1 MQSANAAFMCLLL
14 SSSPVTLAQRLL
26 LAIAAVTLLT
36 AAFAGVSV
44 REAWRRA
51 EEARFEREFQDAKR
65 LLAQELGAEP
75 AALGRLVDPVCQ
87 HDPLVDSALVGL
99 RAGDLEARRLPISL
113 RVPELGR
120 ALELDELVLVTSR
133 GEVLGALGEPP
144 SKARAAEI
152 RERVR
157 RGGPATWRAEP
168 LALELGC
175 RRGDDAT
182 WVGLYAARHLD
193 PLLARVGTAF
203 GFTLTRDPPAPS
215 RRTLSEPLALAE
227 LGGIELSAS
236 RPRLPLIEA
245 LERLDVTL
253 LVISGVALA
262 GGALLAILFAR
273 GLSRPIVEMSRQA
286 GEVVHGEPRPVAPG
300 GGRELVEFANAFNRA
315 IADLVR
321 LRKRLAATERIAARR
336 EIARRVAHEIK
347 NPLAPIRAAIETLRR
362 LRARSD
368 PAFDEY
374 FDEATRTVLDEV
386 RRISDI
392 VGEFTRFARLPPPA
406 PAPMDLVEAARSVVQ
421 LHDGQGTPVE
431 LTGDARV
438 ELVADRDQ
446 MVQVL
451 TNLVQNALDAVKG
464 TPDPRV
470 TVDVTRATERAR
482 LAVRDNGPGFAP
494 EVAARLFEPYL
505 TTKAEGTGLGL
516 AIVERIVV
524 EHGGDIAL
532 DRSAARGATLLISL
546 PLEGPT
552 LLPDSGVPP
561 SSEP

>member
-1 MQSANAAFMCLLL
+1 ML
-14 SSSPVTLAQRLL
+14 V
-26 LAIAAVTLLT
+26 T

-51 EEARFEREFQDAKR
+51 EEARFEREFGDAKR
-65 LLAQELGAEP
+65 LLAQELRTAP
-75 AALGRLVDPVCQ
+75 AALARLVEPVCQ

-99 RAGDLEARRLPISL
+99 RAGDLEARRLSISV
-113 RVPELGR
+113 RVPELAR
-120 ALELDELVLVTSR
+120 ALELDELLLITSS
-133 GEVLGALGEPP
+133 GEVLGALGERPAP
-144 SKARAAEI
+144 ARAAEI
-152 RERVR
+152 RTRVE
-157 RGGPATWRAEP
+157 RGGPPGLRPEP
-168 LALELGC
+168 LAIELGC
-175 RRGDDAT
+175 RRGDGAT
-182 WVGLYAARHLD
+182 WVGVYAARHLD

-203 GFTLTRDPPAPS
+203 GFTLTRDAPKPS
-215 RRTLSEPLALAE
+215 RRTLSEPLELPE
-227 LGGIELSAS
+227 LGGIALSAS

-245 LERLDVTL
+245 LEQLDITL
-253 LVISGVALA
+253 LVISGVALLA
-262 GGALLAILFAR
+262 GTFVALLLAR

-286 GEVVHGEPRPVAPG
+286 GEVAHGEPKPVAPG

-321 LRKRLAATERIAARR
+321 LRKRLAVTERIAARR

-362 LRARSD
+362 LRARQD

-374 FDEATRTVLDEV
+374 FGEATRTVLDEV
-386 RRISDI
+386 RRISNI
-392 VGEFTRFARLPPPA
+392 VSEFTRFARLPPPA
-406 PAPMDLVEAARSVVQ
+406 PAPMDLVEAARSVVK
-421 LHDGQGTPVE
+421 LHESQSAPVE

-438 ELVADRDQ
+438 ELVADKDQ

-451 TNLVQNALDAVKG
+451 TNLVQNALDAVKT
-464 TPDPRV
+464 TPDGRV
-470 TVDVTRATERAR
+470 RVDVKRDGDRAR
-482 LAVRDNGPGFAP
+482 LTVSDNGPGFDP

-524 EHGGDIAL
+524 EHGGDIGLERAV
-532 DRSAARGATLLISL
+532 SRGATLAISL

-552 LLPDSGVPP
+552 LLPDAVSPP

>member
-1 MQSANAAFMCLLL
+1 
-14 SSSPVTLAQRLL
+14 VTLAQRLL

-65 LLAQELGAEP
+65 LLAQELGAVP
-75 AALGRLVDPVCQ
+75 AALGRLVEPVCE

-99 RAGDLEARRLPISL
+99 RAGDLEARRLSL
-113 RVPELGR
+113 SVRVPELGR

-133 GEVLGALGEPP
+133 GEILGALGEPP
-144 SKARAAEI
+144 SKARAAEL

-157 RGGPATWRAEP
+157 RGGPATWRGEP

-175 RRGDDAT
+175 RRGDDTT

-193 PLLARVGTAF
+193 PLLTRVGAAF
-203 GFTLTRDPPAPS
+203 GFTLTRGHPLPS
-215 RRTLSEPLALAE
+215 HRTLSEPLVLPE

-245 LERLDVTL
+245 LEQLDVTL

-262 GGALLAILFAR
+262 GGALLALLFAR

-392 VGEFTRFARLPPPA
+392 VGEFTRFARLPAPSPA
-406 PAPMDLVEAARSVVQ
+406 AMDLVEAARSVVQ
-421 LHDGQGTPVE
+421 LHDGQGARVE
-431 LTGDARV
+431 LAGDARV

-451 TNLVQNALDAVKG
+451 TNLVQNALDAVKE
-464 TPDPRV
+464 TPGPLVRV
-470 TVDVTRATERAR
+470 EVTRAAERAR
-482 LAVRDNGPGFAP
+482 LAVSDNGPGFAP

-532 DRSAARGATLLISL
+532 EHSAAPGATLVISL

-552 LLPDSGVPP
+552 LLPDSAVPP
-561 SSEP
+561 SSER